1 MINIPTPALPKLAIV
16 TTHPI
21 QYNAPLF
28 RKLAENGKVQILVYY
43 TWGKGS
49 MDKHDPGFG
58 KQISWDVP
66 LLEGYPYV
74 FVNNTSSDPGSHH
87 SNGIICPTLIDEIIR
102 FAPDAILVYGWN
114 FHAHRQVMRY
124 FKGKV
129 PIWFRG
135 DSTLLD
141 YDYQSVR
148 DLLHAYFPKLF
159 PSSLSRP
166 DSKSENPDS
175 PIENRHS
182 KIKNRKSSISPLLSY
197 LKFRLRKLYLSRVYK
212 DIDKALYVGM
222 HNKAYFL
229 AHGLQESQLVY
240 MPHAVDNHFF
250 SSNHEG
256 REQEALAWRRILGI
270 PDKDWVVLFAGKLEP
285 KKNPEMLL
293 NAIIELNEE
302 KEPHSLPMH
311 KNQYHLILAGN
322 GILEDRLKELSRNR
336 SYIHFLP
343 FQNQSRMP
351 VVYRMGNLFC
361 LPSQGPEETWGLAV
375 NEAIACRRKVLV
387 THKVGCSVDLV
398 IPGETGEIIVSGN
411 KDELKEG
418 IRALCQIEVT
428 NDSLYA
434 KLMNRFSIDNQAS
447 VAETLLN

>member
-1 MINIPTPALPKLAIV
+1 MNRLAII

-21 QYNAPLF
+21 QYYAPLF
-28 RKLAENGKVQILVYY
+28 RKLTWNGKVQIQVFY
-43 TWGKGS
+43 TWG
-49 MDKHDPGFG
+49 MDSVSKYDPGFG
-58 KQISWDVP
+58 KQISWDIP

-87 SNGIICPTLIDEIIR
+87 SNGIICPTLIDEIVR
-102 FAPDAILVYGWN
+102 FGPDAILVYGWN
-114 FHAHRQVMRY
+114 FQAHRRVMRY

-148 DLLHAYFPKLF
+148 DLLHAYFPKFF
-159 PSSLSRP
+159 PSSLSR
-166 DSKSENPDS
+166 PDS

-182 KIKNRKSSISPLLSY
+182 KTENRKSSISPLLSY
-197 LKFRLRKLYLSRVYK
+197 LKFRLRKHYLCQVYK
-212 DIDKALYVGM
+212 DIDKALYVGT

-229 AHGLQESQLVY
+229 AHGLQERQLVY

-250 SSNHEG
+250 NSHQEE
-256 REQEALAWRRILGI
+256 REQEALAWRRSLGI

-293 NAIIELNEE
+293 NAIIELNEDNNLQSAS
-302 KEPHSLPMH
+302 KQ
-311 KNQYHLILAGN
+311 KKQFHLILVGN
-322 GILEDRLKELSRNR
+322 GILEDRLKELSRNKP
-336 SYIHFLP
+336 YIHFLP

-361 LPSQGPEETWGLAV
+361 LPSQGPGETWGLAV
-375 NEAIACRRKVLV
+375 NEAIACKRKVLV
-387 THKVGCSVDLV
+387 THKVGCSVDLI
-398 IPGETGEIIVSGN
+398 IPGETGEIIASGN

-428 NDSLYA
+428 NNSLYVT
-434 KLMNRFSIDNQAS
+434 LMDRFSIDNQAS
-447 VAETLLN
+447 IAETLLT